1 MNGRRPPSGILLS
14 TAPGP
19 ACHGC
24 CCRPTCPLF
33 PVKHL
38 LLERRPPLTTRHA
51 TMELR
56 LTMRGLTL
64 AALLFSQASAHEHH
78 GDKIAEGHAISE
90 DPIVRLHG
98 A

>member
-1 MNGRRPPSGILLS
+1 
-14 TAPGP
+14 
-19 ACHGC
+19 
-24 CCRPTCPLF
+24 
-33 PVKHL
+33 
-38 LLERRPPLTTRHA
+38 
-51 TMELR
+51 MELR

-64 AALLFSQASAHEHH
+64 AALLLSQASAHEHH